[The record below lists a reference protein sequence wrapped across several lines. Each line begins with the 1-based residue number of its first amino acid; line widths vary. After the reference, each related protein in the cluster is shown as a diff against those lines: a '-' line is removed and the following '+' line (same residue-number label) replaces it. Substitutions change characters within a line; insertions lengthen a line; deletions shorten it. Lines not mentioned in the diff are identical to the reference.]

1 MSDGRVRSGRHTGG
15 YSIARSDRCPSGDL
29 IENARMEKDLS
40 IVQAAELA
48 RLSPGTI
55 SNVERYGVISTKVGT
70 LLAICKVLDLDI
82 MELIKADVG
91 QIL

>member
-1 MSDGRVRSGRHTGG
+1 MSDKRGRKIGQTGG
-15 YSIARSDRCPSGDL
+15 YTLTRRDRCPSGEI
-29 IENARMEKDLS
+29 IENARMERNLS
-40 IVQAAELA
+40 AVKCADLA

-55 SNVERYGVISTKVGT
+55 SNVERYGVIDTKVGT
-70 LLAICKVLDLDI
+70 LLAICKVLDLDP